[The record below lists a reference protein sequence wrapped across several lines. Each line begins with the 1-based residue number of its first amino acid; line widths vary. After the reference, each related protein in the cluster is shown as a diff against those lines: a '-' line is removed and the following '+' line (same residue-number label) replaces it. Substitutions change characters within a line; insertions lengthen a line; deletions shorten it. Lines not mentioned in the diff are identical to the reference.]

1 MSDITTKITWD
12 VDKSAARE
20 VKKASDNI
28 RKDILGQE
36 DAFDRATRAARENAD
51 AVRHASKSA
60 QNYDSRRSQASSRF
74 GVFGDV
80 DTALS
85 TVSSAV
91 GGNELLN
98 VASDVSAV
106 TEQIGLMGAAL
117 PATTAG
123 MAGMVGALGLA
134 GVALVGLGIAAK
146 GFIDD
151 MKEQARQIQA
161 SQAAQRKALLSSLDM
176 DAQAARQHVESLERR
191 LQVERELL
199 DDSRSKYQQYEKD
212 TTDAITGIGTA
223 LSKAFDPR
231 EQALA
236 DELNRSKDAVS
247 AIEAEIHSY
256 NELLAEGRF
265 EAAESNA
272 ITQDRVS
279 IEQQIAAATEAA
291 NAVRSDTAS
300 VERENARKQEAA
312 QREAEQAANK
322 RADALNKLNA
332 DLEDAAVDNANAM
345 QDIARSSGQALAD
358 LRTQAARDEADA
370 QRQGLIDQYNIR
382 QSFFR
387 DEAAAARDNADA
399 IANIRKQADRD
410 RDRLV
415 RSQDFLGLFDMET
428 QVNQQ
433 IEDQQ
438 EGYLREREE
447 RSIAQAEQLTDLQRS
462 LQQERQERLTQYR
475 RDISDARTAANRE
488 QQEQATAYQRQQEL
502 ARRHYNQQLATLGEY
517 LNREAQL
524 KQQAAQAG
532 VEAAGAA
539 ARGGAGGYRPA
550 PIKEGDVLAAS
561 GIVYRNNT
569 INMPING
576 ARNPA
581 DVGQAVRREMTA
593 LGIV

>member
-1 MSDITTKITWD
+1 MAEISTKVTWD

-28 RKDILGQE
+28 RKEVLGQE

-60 QNYDSRRSQASSRF
+60 QNYDSRRSKASSRF

-98 VASDVSAV
+98 FASDISAV
-106 TEQIGLMGAAL
+106 TEQFGLMGAAL
-117 PATTAG
+117 PGTTAG
-123 MAGMVGALGLA
+123 LAGMVGALGLA

-151 MKEQARQIQA
+151 MNDQANELKA
-161 SQAAQRKALLSSLDM
+161 ALAAQEEAALATTDLTRTQ
-176 DAQAARQHVESLERR
+176 AQERIATMEEELAIQQRILEERR
-191 LQVERELL
+191 AAYEQFE
-199 DDSRSKYQQYEKD
+199 DDSGVL
-212 TTDAITGIGTA
+212 APA
-223 LSKAFDPR
+223 LKVFDSR

-236 DELNRSKDAVS
+236 DSVGESASKVEQLQKKIAAFNAELEDGNFKAD
-247 AIEAEIHSY
+247 
-256 NELLAEGRF
+256 
-265 EAAESNA
+265 EAATVATE
-272 ITQDRVS
+272 RVD
-279 IEQQIAAATEAA
+279 IERQIADATEAA

-312 QREAEQAANK
+312 QREAEQAAKK
-322 RADALNKLNA
+322 RADALNKLNS
-332 DLEDAAVDNANAM
+332 DLENAAVDNANAM

-502 ARRHYNQQLATLGEY
+502 ARRHYSQQLATLGEY

-561 GIVYRNNT
+561 GIVYRNNSNT
-569 INMPING
+569 INING
-576 ARNPA
+576 ARNPL